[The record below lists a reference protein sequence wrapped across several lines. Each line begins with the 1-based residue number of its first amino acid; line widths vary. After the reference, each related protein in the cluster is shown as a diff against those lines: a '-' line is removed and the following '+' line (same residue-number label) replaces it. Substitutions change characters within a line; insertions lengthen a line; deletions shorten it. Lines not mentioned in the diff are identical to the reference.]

1 MKLDKSHGTRIV
13 RWKKNMTVMALFG
26 FVGWFYEIN
35 GLPHIPIVS
44 HYIPYPVIYRYISLY
59 IVRFSIAMFVH
70 WKLEICGPNPIV
82 DGLVIG
88 LLLSDIV
95 SFTVRMWDE

>member
-1 MKLDKSHGTRIV
+1 
-13 RWKKNMTVMALFG
+13 
-26 FVGWFYEIN
+26 
-35 GLPHIPIVS
+35 
-44 HYIPYPVIYRYISLY
+44 
-59 IVRFSIAMFVH
+59 MFVR